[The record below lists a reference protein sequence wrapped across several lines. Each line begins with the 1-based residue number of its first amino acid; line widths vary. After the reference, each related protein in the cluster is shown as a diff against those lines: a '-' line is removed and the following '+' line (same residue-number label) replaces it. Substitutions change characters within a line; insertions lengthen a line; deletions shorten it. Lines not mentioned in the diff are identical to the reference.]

1 MKCLLSC
8 AHAGRNSD
16 IITWLFAF
24 ITCIRRL
31 PLTLAAAGN
40 VIEEEVVR
48 QNISSLQNGNC
59 LLKISGIRDSLKE
72 AERRLADYMVENPH
86 SAIALTMEELAK
98 ASGVSY
104 ATIYRFAKRLG
115 YPGFKELRSSLARG
129 VVEYKDIESQ
139 LNSVVFDKSIS
150 TESICAGI
158 YEHATRTISDC
169 ISIIDTKVIDEAVKL
184 LMKARY
190 VYCIGA
196 GSSYVSSLYAYSR
209 FFRSGIRCGYEPSST
224 FYTMQCK
231 LLTDKDVLFAISSS
245 GRTKAVVNAV
255 REARGNNAKVIGLTD
270 FAVSPL
276 SRLSDVN
283 LHTTPRNVGAFLNLD
298 IPLVVGQITTIDI
311 LHLCCCARMGERA
324 ARSYAMTREEAEREK
339 S

>member
-1 MKCLLSC
+1 M
-8 AHAGRNSD
+8 
-16 IITWLFAF
+16 
-24 ITCIRRL
+24 
-31 PLTLAAAGN
+31 
-40 VIEEEVVR
+40 
-48 QNISSLQNGNC
+48 
-59 LLKISGIRDSLKE
+59 RDSLKG

-86 SAIALTMEELAK
+86 DVITLTMEELAD
-98 ASGVSY
+98 ASGASY

-115 YPGFKELRSSLARG
+115 FPGFKELRSSLAHG
-129 VVEYKDIESQ
+129 VVENRDIENQ
-139 LNSVVFDKSIS
+139 LNSLTFDKPTS

-196 GSSYVSSLYAYSR
+196 GSSYVSSLYAYSK

-224 FYTMQCK
+224 FFTMQCK
-231 LLTDKDVLFAISSS
+231 LLTDKDVLLVISSS
-245 GRTKAVVNAV
+245 GRTKAIVNAV
-255 REARGNNAKVIGLTD
+255 KVARGNGVKVIGLTD
-270 FAVSPL
+270 FAVSL
-276 SRLSDVN
+276 LTKLSDVN

-298 IPLVVGQITTIDI
+298 IPLVVGQITIIDI

-324 ARSYAMTREEAEREK
+324 ARSYAMTREEVEREK